1 MFDKQQVLGVAMQRI
16 RTDGYV
22 DYGAFEEFR
31 PGTNNRWLHR
41 IKEVLLESG
50 FQCHMYNDRAKWA
63 DTCGYLG
70 RKTHFHRAATLGPNY
85 SLEMVH
91 L

>member
-50 FQCHMYNDRAKWA
+50 FQ
-63 DTCGYLG
+63 
-70 RKTHFHRAATLGPNY
+70 
-85 SLEMVH
+85 
-91 L
+91 